1 MAYIKREFIDKIIDV
16 ANIVEVIR
24 DFVDLKPAGSN
35 YKGLSPF
42 VKEKSPSF
50 MVSPVK
56 DMFKDFSSG
65 KGGNVVTFLMEKL
78 PCNYT
83 EAIEYLAQKYNYP
96 VEYESAEYAANKAV
110 EIDLKEKQSM
120 VLKNVYKHY
129 LKSFL
134 ELPHDHPAKLEV
146 QQKRKYSLEQ
156 IEDWGIAYAPENSIY
171 DMLKNTANVEI
182 GRNIGLLSSKEN
194 SNFEMHSNRIV
205 YPIHDKQG
213 FLIGLASRD
222 LSGNKKMS
230 KWINPPVSENNKL
243 YNKSKVFFGLNRA
256 IKTIRTANEVWI
268 VEGYNDVIAWQDN
281 GILNTVAPC
290 GTAITDGQLNELK
303 KYCSNIV
310 ICLDP
315 DNAGKEAALK
325 TIPKMIKLGFRVRV
339 LKLQSLDPDD
349 FVRANKD
356 NILQHNGSLLELFNS
371 TPGIIVDAFSLLINK
386 HVKSSYIEF
395 EEKIEAKELE
405 INSVK
410 EKLAEITK
418 DIESEKEEVLNSI
431 SQLNKTLADAEV
443 TFGKKSDEYKKAKI
457 DINDLTYRKNN
468 IYKNTDYI
476 KLKEDIEFLEG
487 DRNYLM
493 KNLTTKF
500 EHSVVERTS
509 GAKELF
515 DLVCNIDDDLLKQI
529 YFNAILSESKV
540 NKNTFNSWLKVNEKA
555 VIQNYVSN
563 SDLNYILPLEVKE
576 HLDVH
581 LKDIEEYGMFM
592 SGNKIYM
599 KEDPLSDGKVYFT
612 CKSNFMIQVLQHMN
626 DEKFPKKLIR
636 MKNIYNKEVIYDA
649 PSENLNTPQA
659 FDNTVTSHGN
669 FRFDGNRTDLLT
681 LRTYLFDKM
690 GNGKKID
697 VLGWQPDA
705 RIWVWNNRVVNDKGE
720 NVEIDGNGVFVHN
733 EIHYYVPSANKIYQ
747 HNSSKYKPQ
756 KQFIVIDSKIPFTTF
771 MEKVY
776 KVHREHA
783 ISGLLF
789 AVSSLF
795 QDLIAKE
802 AKAFPILFLY
812 GPGSSGKDGLARVVQ
827 SFLGIPQAPISLE
840 SGASTLKAQIREF
853 AQFRNGIG
861 QLSEYYAGDGKLDGM
876 VKGLWDRNGY
886 KRGNIESAVATD
898 SIDIDSSTLMTGNQ
912 YPNREALI
920 TRLIWNE
927 MDKVVFSDEENQNY
941 DECNDMTDA
950 GVSGYANNLLAFRNK
965 VEASFSKEYR
975 FHKNHLGDTFKD
987 LNPKARMI
995 QNLAVLAAIYK
1006 IFRDEADV
1014 HFPFSQTEMVDH
1026 FKKQLK
1032 LQVAKMN
1039 TASIM
1044 VRFWSCFITSL
1055 RGHKDDRLQVGHIVN
1070 VEGNSLYFN
1079 WTHTISKI
1087 ERQWWI
1093 QYREAAPDK
1102 NTLKEELSKNG
1113 FIIANHSKYSFDKGR
1128 EANRTSAVEINLLA
1142 LNDETKEDIV
1152 GSIMFQKGEGSLFPA
1167 ETPETHTQGST
1178 SIVEEVEELP
1188 FSD

>member
-1 MAYIKREFIDKIIDV
+1 MAYIKKDCIEKIMDI
-16 ANIVEVIR
+16 AKIAEVIG
-24 DFVDLKPAGSN
+24 DFVQLKPSGSTL
-35 YKGLSPF
+35 KGFSPWT
-42 VKEKSPSF
+42 KENSPSF

-56 DMFKDFSSG
+56 DLFKDFSTG
-65 KGGNVVTFLMEKL
+65 KGGNLITFLMEKESY
-78 PCNYT
+78 NYA
-83 EAIEYLAQKYNYP
+83 EAIEYLGKKYNIEI
-96 VEYESAEYAANKAV
+96 EYENPEYAAKKAV
-110 EIDLKEKQSM
+110 EVDLKDKQRS
-120 VLKNVYKHY
+120 VLNSIYTQYLEAFKN
-129 LKSFL
+129 
-134 ELPHDHPAKLEV
+134 LPDTHPAKIEAF
-146 QQKRKYSLEQ
+146 QKRKYTINQ
-156 IEDWGIAYAPENSIY
+156 VADWGIAYAPENSIY
-171 DMLKNTANVEI
+171 DSLKNTANVEI
-182 GRNIGLLSSKEN
+182 GRHIGLLSSKEN
-194 SNFEMHSNRIV
+194 SIYEMHSNRLV

-230 KWINPPVSENNKL
+230 KWINPPVSVNNKL

-256 IKTIRTANEVWI
+256 IKTIRATNEVWI
-268 VEGYNDVIAWQDN
+268 TEGYNDVIAWQEN
-281 GILNTVAPC
+281 GILNTIAPC

-303 KYCSNIV
+303 QHCSNIV

-315 DNAGKEAALK
+315 DKAGKEAALK
-325 TIPKMIKLGFRVRV
+325 TIPQMIKLGFRVRV
-339 LKLQSLDPDD
+339 LKLPNLDPDD
-349 FVRANKD
+349 FVRAHKD
-356 NILQHNGSLLELFNS
+356 EIQQNNGSLLELFDT
-371 TPGIIVDAFSLLINK
+371 TPGIIVDGFSLLINK
-386 HVKSSYIEF
+386 FIKASYIDF
-395 EEKIEAKELE
+395 VEKIEAKENEL
-405 INSVK
+405 NKLK
-410 EKLAEITK
+410 EKQAVIQKGLDDEK
-418 DIESEKEEVLNSI
+418 SELQKSI
-431 SQLNKTLADAEV
+431 DQANKTLSEIEV
-443 TFGKKSDEYKKAKI
+443 TFTKKSDEYKKQKT
-457 DINDLTYRKNN
+457 DLIALEYRKKN
-468 IYKNTDYI
+468 IQNSKELKDLAEEIDFVDFDIKSLNT
-476 KLKEDIEFLEG
+476 
-487 DRNYLM
+487 
-493 KNLTTKF
+493 NLTKKF

-515 DLVCNIDDDLLKQI
+515 DLVCNIDDEILKQI
-529 YFNAILSESKV
+529 YFNAILSESKI
-540 NKNTFNSWLKVNEKA
+540 NKNTFNSWHKANEKT
-555 VIQNYVSN
+555 VIQNYIST
-563 SDLNYILPLEVKE
+563 SDYNYILPLEVKE
-576 HLDVH
+576 NLDVH
-581 LKDIEEYGMFM
+581 IKDIEEYGMFM

-599 KEDPLSDGKVYFT
+599 KENPLSDGKVYFT

-636 MKNIYNKEVIYDA
+636 MKNIYGKEVIYDA

-669 FRFDGNRTDLLT
+669 FRFDGNRSDLLT

-705 RIWVWNNRVVNDKGE
+705 KIWVWNNRVVNDLGE
-720 NVEIDGNGVFVHN
+720 NVEIDNNGVFVHD
-733 EIHYYVPSANKIYQ
+733 ETHYYVPSANKIYQ

-756 KQFIVIDSKIPFTTF
+756 KQFIVIENKIPFPQF

-776 KVHREHA
+776 LVHREHA

-789 AVSSLF
+789 SFASLF

-812 GPGSSGKDGLARVVQ
+812 GPGSSGKDGLVRVVQ

-898 SIDIDSSTLMTGNQ
+898 SIDIDSSTAMTGNQ

-927 MDKVVFSDEENQNY
+927 MDKVVFTDEENKNY
-941 DECNDMTDA
+941 DELNDMCDG
-950 GVSGYANNLLAFRNK
+950 GVSGYSNALLAFRRK

-975 FHKNHLGDTFKD
+975 FFKNHLGDMYKD

-995 QNLAVLAAIYK
+995 QNLAVLAAVYK
-1006 IFRDEADV
+1006 IFRDEADI
-1014 HFPFSQTEMVDH
+1014 HFPFSQTDMTNH
-1026 FKKQLK
+1026 FKNQLK

-1113 FIIANHSKYSFDKGR
+1113 FIVANHSKYSFDKGR

-1142 LNDETKEDIV
+1142 LTDETREDIV
-1152 GSIMFQKGEGSLFPA
+1152 GSIMFQKADGTLFP
-1167 ETPETHTQGST
+1167 ETPDTHTQGT
-1178 SIVEEVEELP
+1178 ASIIEEVEEFP
-1188 FSD
+1188 FPS